1 MVCGKIFSSEIER
14 AVAWTV
20 FYVMFMWAV
29 LYCLFNFN
37 IFSVAHW
44 TRLARVE
51 LHGFPGLVFGVLILA
66 AVPMYVA
73 TTVLTMR
80 NKSMPIKIPLPK
92 CFEPV
97 PKKEEP
103 EPIAPVVTE
112 QETLP
117 QLHAGVPAEMRES
130 FMRAR
135 KNYGVRQM
143 SVFNK
148 PMMVNAIGTDAQPPR
163 PVVEKSSAMPVVESM
178 AREMSNDGAF
188 EDVSDGAFP
197 IPADFD
203 VEPSVESEYGV
214 PVFSDINFDD
224 DNEKDSSSVSPI
236 DDLCEFLTGA
246 GYKPEKI
253 ENDLI
258 NVNNFVIAVHDDED
272 FWVADDENW
281 FAAGKQKPSP
291 IVALKNACAENN
303 ALYPI
308 MYLATQNI
316 MDADAQT
323 EKWRADGIEIITE
336 RDELL
341 NLIKK
346 DSE

>member
-1 MVCGKIFSSEIER
+1 MAGNKIFSSESGR

-20 FYVMFMWAV
+20 FYVVFMWVV
-29 LYCLFNFN
+29 LYYLFNFN

-103 EPIAPVVTE
+103 EPITPVVTE

-135 KNYGVRQM
+135 KNYGTRQM

-148 PMMVNAIGTDAQPPR
+148 PMVVDVVGAPS
-163 PVVEKSSAMPVVESM
+163 PVPAVGSMPVVENM

-197 IPADFD
+197 VPADFD

-224 DNEKDSSSVSPI
+224 DTENDSSSVSPI

-246 GYKPEKI
+246 GYKPEKT

-303 ALYPI
+303 ALRPV
-308 MYLATQNI
+308 MYLAAQNI
-316 MDADAQT
+316 MDADAQI
-323 EKWRADGIEIITE
+323 EKWRDDGTDVITE

>member
-1 MVCGKIFSSEIER
+1 VLVVSKKIFSSEIGR
-14 AVAWTV
+14 AVAWTG
-20 FYVMFMWAV
+20 FYILAMWAI

-37 IFSVAHW
+37 IFSIVHW

-66 AVPMYVA
+66 AVPMYIA

-80 NKSMPIKIPLPK
+80 NKSVPIKIPLPK

-103 EPIAPVVTE
+103 EPIVPVVTE

-117 QLHAGVPAEMRES
+117 QLHSGVPAEMRES

-148 PMMVNAIGTDAQPPR
+148 PMMVDAVGVPSPAPAVNAAPAVQN
-163 PVVEKSSAMPVVESM
+163 M
-178 AREMSNDGAF
+178 AREMSNDIAVD
-188 EDVSDGAFP
+188 DVSDTAFP
-197 IPADFD
+197 IPTDFD

-246 GYKPEKI
+246 GCKADKTD
-253 ENDLI
+253 NDLI
-258 NVNNFVIAVHDDED
+258 NIDNFVIAVHDDED

-291 IVALKNACAENN
+291 IVALNAACAGNS
-303 ALYPI
+303 ALHPI
-308 MYLATQNI
+308 MYLAEQNI
-316 MDADAQT
+316 MDADAQI
-323 EKWRADGIEIITE
+323 EKWRAVGIEVITD

-341 NLIKK
+341 NAVKK